1 MPRQP
6 QWHPYVP
13 SALATLR
20 ALACPVIDRA
30 GIERLF
36 HLHRR
41 DAIRLMHRFGGW
53 QTGKTFL
60 INRLD
65 LISRLEALQSSADY
79 RQEQKRRSRL
89 IDELER
95 TAAQL
100 RQANIRIPVSD
111 GIWRRRLESL
121 PGALRLEP
129 GSLHV
134 GFQTTED
141 LLACL
146 MELAVAISNDLDGFR
161 ERYERKTRSQDNSP
175 S

>member
-20 ALACPVIDRA
+20 ALPCPVVDRA

-41 DAIRLMHRFGGW
+41 DAIRLMHRFGAL
-53 QTGKTFL
+53 QSGKTFL
-60 INRLD
+60 IDRLD
-65 LISRLEALQSSADY
+65 LISRLEALQSSENY
-79 RQEQKRRSRL
+79 RYERKRRNRL
-89 IDELER
+89 VDELNR
-95 TAAQL
+95 TDAKL
-100 RQANIRIPVSD
+100 RQTNIRIPVTD
-111 GIWRRRLESL
+111 GIWSRRLESL
-121 PGALRLEP
+121 PGAIRLEP
-129 GSLHV
+129 GALHV

-161 ERYERKTRSQDNSP
+161 QRYESQSRI
-175 S
+175 SS